1 MQVSNEV
8 KQAYQSNSVHKNL
21 IVTFP
26 ELDLTVD
33 KKNIYYESMNLKE
46 SLVESQSIEFVGCIS
61 SSFNIQLNGIN
72 ERLKGKKIEVSI
84 STDDTE
90 PIPLFHGT
98 VYSAVAQTNKNYKK
112 ITAYDELYDKGN
124 VEVSKWYN
132 SLTFPVT
139 LKTVRDSLF
148 EYIGLTQAEISLPN
162 DNIQIK
168 KQYDPKTLK
177 SLDVIKA
184 ICQIN
189 GALGIINRNGDFE
202 YRILAQ
208 NIYNIPYPGTTLF
221 PGATTFP
228 ATPEVIA
235 LAKARKAADSINAE
249 NFSFYKTV
257 DYEDYEVKPV
267 DKITIRESEDDTG
280 VSYGNGKNNYIIQG
294 NIFAY
299 GLPNDTLKTI
309 ASNIYRNVK
318 GFSYIPFKSDNN
330 GLPFLECGEAVSYM
344 AIDWQN
350 STSGNVVH
358 VQKSFYVLNR
368 EMSGIQALRDKYSAE
383 GEEYQTEFITDLQT
397 QIDTLKKKQKSEVT
411 KTDLE
416 DTKEEIMDYVD
427 NSIAS
432 IGGGANIIEV
442 DVIPSNYETNTLYV
456 VPGMVIVE

>member
-1 MQVSNEV
+1 MEVSNEV

-26 ELDLTVD
+26 ELNLTVD

-90 PIPLFHGT
+90 PISLFRGT

-132 SLTFPVT
+132 SLTFPTT
-139 LKTVRDSLF
+139 LKVIRDSLF
-148 EYIGLTQAEISLPN
+148 EYIGLTQDEISLPN
-162 DNIQIK
+162 DSIEIK

-208 NIYNIPYPGTTLF
+208 NIYNEEEPSTTLF
-221 PGATTFP
+221 HKNTTFSD
-228 ATPEVIA
+228 TPEAIT
-235 LAKARKAADSINAE
+235 LAEAKRVAESINAE
-249 NFSFYKTV
+249 SFSFYKKV
-257 DYEDYEVKPV
+257 DDEDYEVKPV
-267 DKITIRESEDDTG
+267 DKITIRKSEDDTG
-280 VSYGNGKNNYIIQG
+280 VSYGDGTNNYIIQG

-299 GLPNDTLKTI
+299 NLPNYILETI
-309 ASNIYRNVK
+309 AYNIYQNVK
-318 GFSYIPFKSDNN
+318 GFSYVPFKSDNN
-330 GLPFLECGEAVSYM
+330 GLPYLECGEAVSYM

-350 STSGNVVH
+350 STSGNIVH
-358 VQKSFYVLNR
+358 KQKTFYVLNR

-383 GEEYQTEFITDLQT
+383 GEEYQTAFITDLQT
-397 QIDTLKKKQKSEVT
+397 QIDTLKKKSSSSVT
-411 KTDLE
+411 QTELE
-416 DTKEEIMDYVD
+416 DTKTELIDYVD
-427 NSIAS
+427 NAVVS
-432 IGGGANIIEV
+432 GGGFNVESVKTVPTTTNNYTIYLIQGEV
-442 DVIPSNYETNTLYV
+442 
-456 VPGMVIVE
+456 MVI